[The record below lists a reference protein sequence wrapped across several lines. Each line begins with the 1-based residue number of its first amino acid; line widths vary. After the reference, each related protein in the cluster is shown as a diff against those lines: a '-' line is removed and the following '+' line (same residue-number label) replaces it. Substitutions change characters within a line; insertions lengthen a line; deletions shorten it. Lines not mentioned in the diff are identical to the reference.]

1 MLLGFTKVEI
11 QYKKRE
17 DIVMK
22 YFFLFLVIF
31 NCQSKKIS
39 SEELFLI
46 DAHSQ
51 VPSLNDSKKV
61 ISILD
66 KAGVRKIILSN
77 RREFHYEKLLKL
89 SDSYPNRIF
98 PAIKLKGN
106 LWRSEKD
113 DFRVKIKHQIKSNR
127 YIAFGEVLLYH
138 ASKGI
143 DGGKAPEYNIS
154 TQSKNFRFI
163 LENARK
169 KGWPVPIHVEFNKV
183 EDFKERMEE
192 LEYILYH
199 NRDISFPLMHMGQLG
214 IDQVL
219 RLIKENENI
228 YFMLSRSHTIQI
240 NTTNQPWTN
249 LFNGD
254 KIKPEWRDL
263 LIQFPHRFIF
273 AVDAVWSKDWSQSY
287 YINIVQL
294 WRKTLNE
301 FPKYVSNLIAFQNAE
316 RLWRLKINQSGID
329 KLFTNYE

>member
-1 MLLGFTKVEI
+1 M
-11 QYKKRE
+11 R
-17 DIVMK
+17 
-22 YFFLFLVIF
+22 YFFLFLIAF
-31 NCQSKKIS
+31 TFYSKRIL

-51 VPSLNDSKKV
+51 VPSLNDSKKI

-66 KAGVRKIILSN
+66 KAGVKQIILSD
-77 RREFHYEKLLKL
+77 RRDFNYKKLLKL

-106 LWRSEKD
+106 LWRLEKNDFRLKIKDQIKD
-113 DFRVKIKHQIKSNR
+113 DR

-138 ASKGI
+138 APKGK
-143 DGGKAPEYNIS
+143 DGAKAPEYNIRA
-154 TQSKNFRFI
+154 QSKNFKFI

-169 KGWPVPIHVEFNKV
+169 KKWPVPIHIEFNKV
-183 EDFKERMEE
+183 KDFKKRMKE
-192 LEYILYH
+192 LEYVLYH
-199 NRDISFPLMHMGQLG
+199 NKDISFPLMHMGQLST
-214 IDQVL
+214 DQVY

-240 NTTNQPWTN
+240 RTTNQPWIN
-249 LFNGD
+249 LFDGD

-287 YINIVQL
+287 YVNVVQL
-294 WRKTLNE
+294 WRKTFNE
-301 FPKYVSNLIAFQNAE
+301 FPKHVSDLIAFQNAE
-316 RLWRLKINQSGID
+316 RLWKLKTNQPNID
-329 KLFTNYE
+329 KLLTHE